1 MLSRA
6 VGLNLAA
13 DATLGIIHQGGGWER
28 LRTKVFQT
36 FPPDPCFAFSPV
48 AVAPS
53 WSCPFQVCFPAAP
66 GAISGQTM

>member
-6 VGLNLAA
+6 GGLNLAA
-13 DATLGIIHQGGGWER
+13 DETLGIIHQGGGWER
-28 LRTKVFQT
+28 LRTKVFLSSRPMSCI
-36 FPPDPCFAFSPV
+36 FPL